1 MGYIVLALGAMVL
14 MGVMDFLLKK
24 SIMAGVDIYAVS
36 FFVYF
41 LMAILFGVYCRW
53 KKVPLKVTGSL
64 LKYSFI
70 VGLSIFLG
78 TFLAMLALKSG
89 NASIV
94 VPIARMGFV
103 VTSICAFLFLRE
115 KITLEKGLG
124 IFFAVVSLILLS
136 Q

>member
-1 MGYIVLALGAMVL
+1 MGYIALALAAMVL

-24 SIMAGVDIYAVS
+24 AILAGVDIYAVS
-36 FFVYF
+36 FFLYL
-41 LMAILFGVYCRW
+41 LMAILFGIYCRW
-53 KKVPLKVTGSL
+53 KKVSLKITASL
-64 LKYSFI
+64 MKYAAI
-70 VGLSIFLG
+70 VGISIFLG
-78 TFLAMLALKSG
+78 TFFAMLALKSG

-103 VTSICAFLFLRE
+103 VTSLCAFLFLRE

-124 IFFAVVSLILLS
+124 ILFAVVSLILLS

>member
-1 MGYIVLALGAMVL
+1 MGYIVLALVAMVL
-14 MGVMDFLLKK
+14 MGLMDFLLKK
-24 SIMAGVDIYAVS
+24 AILAGVHIYAVS
-36 FFVYF
+36 FFIYL
-41 LMAILFGVYCRW
+41 LMAILFGIYCRW
-53 KKVPLKVTGSL
+53 KKVPLKITRSM
-64 LKYSFI
+64 LKYALI

-78 TFLAMLALKSG
+78 TFLAMLALKTG

-124 IFFAVVSLILLS
+124 IFFAVVSLLLLS